1 MIVLKKFL
9 LPLFMVFSVSIFSQ
23 EAEDLLSIPGPVN
36 FEGTE
41 FFLKRSNQPSKV
53 IVVQDYLPR
62 DQDLS
67 NFTEMLSFYYFT
79 KEIAADGAAKQKIQ
93 EVQRKMEKD
102 RFADVNLTEN
112 EAGREFVV
120 DYVLSKSPEGKT
132 PSADFNVYRFKEI
145 ATGAG
150 KHLLIV
156 VYTKRESGD
165 LKSISKNFSR
175 SRVTELSRM
184 INFQLPAITLKTP
197 AAN

>member
-79 KEIAADGAAKQKIQ
+79 KEIAADEAAKQKIQ

-120 DYVLSKSPEGKT
+120 D
-132 PSADFNVYRFKEI
+132 
-145 ATGAG
+145 TG
-150 KHLLIV
+150 L
-156 VYTKRESGD
+156 
-165 LKSISKNFSR
+165 SR
-175 SRVTELSRM
+175 SG
-184 INFQLPAITLKTP
+184 
-197 AAN
+197 